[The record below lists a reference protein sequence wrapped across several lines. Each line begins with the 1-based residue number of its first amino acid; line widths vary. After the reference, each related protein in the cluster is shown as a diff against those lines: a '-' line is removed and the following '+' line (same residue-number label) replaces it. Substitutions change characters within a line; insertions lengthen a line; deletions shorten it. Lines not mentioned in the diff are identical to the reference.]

1 MSLKQRIQE
10 DMKKAL
16 KSGDKKRLKVIRYLL
31 AQIKNAEIDKGAEL
45 SDEEVLKVISKEVKK
60 IEEAAEEFRAGGSS
74 SRADEELEDAE
85 ILKEYLPEPLSEKE
99 IEELVDQVVKETGAS
114 SLKDMGSVMKILM
127 QKTAGRADGKLI
139 SEIVR
144 KRLA

>member
-127 QKTAGRADGKLI
+127 QKTAGRADGKLV